1 MFRFEHI
8 EYLYYLS
15 AIPVLLIFF
24 YLYQIWKKKAFEKIG
39 DPHLVRRIIPRYSN
53 AKSWIKAVLFLLGI
67 SFLIVGWA
75 NPQWGTKKE
84 KVIRKG
90 VDVFIALDISR
101 SMLAE
106 DVPPNRLER
115 SKRFCQKLVRELRGE
130 RIGLILFAGNAYMQ
144 MPLTTDYAAADIFI
158 KSANPNQAP
167 NQGTAISDAIDI
179 AERSFDTEN
188 KKHKVLVVISDGE
201 SHDEGT
207 IERAR
212 QAAGNGLIIY
222 TVGVGSE
229 KGGFIPLYI
238 GGQQNYQRD
247 ETGKPVRTVL
257 NESMLKD
264 IAGEANG
271 SYFNLLSSDG
281 IFSDLENKIESMEK
295 REFEEQSFSE
305 YESYFQYFIGLG
317 LILIF
322 INLFITNK
330 RSALAD
336 RSVFD
341 L

>member
-1 MFRFEHI
+1 M
-8 EYLYYLS
+8 
-15 AIPVLLIFF
+15 
-24 YLYQIWKKKAFEKIG
+24 
-39 DPHLVRRIIPRYSN
+39 
-53 AKSWIKAVLFLLGI
+53 
-67 SFLIVGWA
+67 
-75 NPQWGTKKE
+75 
-84 KVIRKG
+84 
-90 VDVFIALDISR
+90 
-101 SMLAE
+101 
-106 DVPPNRLER
+106 
-115 SKRFCQKLVRELRGE
+115 
-130 RIGLILFAGNAYMQ
+130 
-144 MPLTTDYAAADIFI
+144 
-158 KSANPNQAP
+158 
-167 NQGTAISDAIDI
+167 
-179 AERSFDTEN
+179 
-188 KKHKVLVVISDGE
+188 VISDGE